1 MCCVY
6 SLRNK
11 IKIMYVISFLI
22 IYFTAVLIFK
32 ETGLIIANIISIFFS
47 VSIVLPL
54 FTDDHKDDWY
64 YFSTTLPIRHTDI
77 VLSRYTVMG
86 VVLATISLFNLIVDS
101 IFLLFYNQYSILVY
115 LSVIGLSIA
124 ISVIYT
130 SLLIPA
136 GYLAGINGSSIVFLI
151 LIVIFMLVQNLL
163 KTSMINE
170 IFKLS
175 NYILFFCLFLVCLL
189 FLLIWIYLSFRI
201 TKKMVNQCPNTD

>member
-130 SLLIPA
+130 LIPA
-136 GYLAGINGSSIVFLI
+136 VYLAGINGSSIVFLI